1 MPTYKVYKYSSS
13 GKITINV
20 NKELLNDIIL
30 EYNDYIKNA
39 IKLSSKLYRYFIVR
53 VSNIDELVKKFGI
66 AKNYCLEV
74 RL

>member
-1 MPTYKVYKYSSS
+1 MSTYKVYKYSSS
-13 GKITINV
+13 GKIAINV
-20 NKELLNDIIL
+20 NEELLNDIIL
-30 EYNDYIKNA
+30 EYNDYIKNS

-53 VSNIDELVKKFGI
+53 ISNIDKLVKQFGV